1 MPPHLPARLPARLT
15 PRRPVRLPVRRL
27 RTPSGPTRGLPAWT
41 THLGTGVGLVAGVLA
56 LAAGGVAVGLELE
69 QRMIGKRVGR
79 AAGGGDKIVLPR
91 SLGPTVRTPDGVP
104 LHTEIDERAD
114 DPRPA
119 YGTEDPPLPDGAPT
133 LVLVHGYALNLD
145 CWLYQRE
152 HFRGRVRQVLYDQR
166 SHGRSGHS
174 SAEYCRVPQ
183 LAEDLRQVL
192 AEVTGDGPVILAGHS
207 MGGMTIMH
215 LALSH
220 PDLFG
225 PQVKGVALFSTSAGS
240 LADFSPLRVVP
251 GHVFSRVAPPMLTA
265 LNRVPELV
273 RRTRQAGSDLGFVA
287 TRRMAF
293 GSDVPGP
300 LVELVSEMLGETS
313 LEVVAD
319 FYPTFSELD
328 AYEAFDVIGRV
339 PCAVVSGIDDVFT
352 PIEHTDR
359 IIELLPEA
367 AAVRVEH
374 CGHLGLMEHPAVFSR
389 AIDDLYARV
398 LGTADVPGAGEGP
411 GAPGRDDGRVEP

>member
-1 MPPHLPARLPARLT
+1 MPARP
-15 PRRPVRLPVRRL
+15 
-27 RTPSGPTRGLPAWT
+27 RTPWSPRAWT
-41 THLGTGVGLVAGVLA
+41 GGHVGAGFGLVAGVLA
-56 LAAGGVAVGLELE
+56 LAAGGIAAGLELE
-69 QRMIGKRVGR
+69 QRMVGKRVGR
-79 AAGGGDKIVLPR
+79 AVGLGAAIVPPR
-91 SLGPTVRTPDGVP
+91 SSGPTVRTPDGVP
-104 LHTEIDERAD
+104 LHTEVDERAD
-114 DPRPA
+114 DPRAA
-119 YGTEDPPLPDGAPT
+119 YGTEADPLPPDAPT

-174 SAEYCRVPQ
+174 SADYCRVPQ

-192 AEVTGDGPVILAGHS
+192 AEVTGDGPVVLVGHS

-220 PDLFG
+220 PELFG
-225 PQVKGVALFSTSAGS
+225 PQVKGVALFSTSAGE
-240 LADFSPLRVVP
+240 LADFSPVRAIP
-251 GHVFSRVAPPMLTA
+251 GRVFSRVTPPLLA
-265 LNRVPELV
+265 GLNRVPELV
-273 RRTRQAGSDLGFVA
+273 RRTRAAGSDLGYVV

-293 GSDVPGP
+293 GSDVPAN
-300 LVELVSEMLGETS
+300 LVELVSEMLAETS

-328 AYEAFDVIGRV
+328 EYAAFDVLRRV
-339 PCAVVSGIDDVFT
+339 PCAVVGGIDDVIT

-367 AAVRVEH
+367 AATRVEH
-374 CGHLGLMEHPAVFSR
+374 CGHLGLMEHPAAFSA
-389 AIDDLYARV
+389 AIEDLYARV
-398 LGTADVPGAGEGP
+398 LARAG
-411 GAPGRDDGRVEP
+411 DGRVEA

>member
-1 MPPHLPARLPARLT
+1 MPPRLPRALTSFPGSLARVLPASLPSARPGSSAPTL
-15 PRRPVRLPVRRL
+15 RRSLPV
-27 RTPSGPTRGLPAWT
+27 
-41 THLGTGVGLVAGVLA
+41 HLGTGVGVVAGVLA

-69 QRMIGKRVGR
+69 QRLIGKRVGR

-91 SLGPTVRTPDGVP
+91 SSGPTVRTPDGVA
-104 LHTEIDERAD
+104 LHTEVDERVD
-114 DPRPA
+114 DPHAA
-119 YGTEDPPLPDGAPT
+119 YGTEDPPLPEGAPT
-133 LVLVHGYALNLD
+133 LVLVHGYALSLD
-145 CWLYQRE
+145 CWLYQRQ

-174 SAEYCRVPQ
+174 SADRCRVPQ

-192 AEVTGDGPVILAGHS
+192 AEVADDGPVVLAGHS
-207 MGGMTIMH
+207 MGGMTIMY
-215 LALSH
+215 LALTH

-240 LADFSPLRVVP
+240 MADFSPLRVVP
-251 GHVFSRVAPPMLTA
+251 GRVFSRVAPPLLTA
-265 LNRVPELV
+265 LNRIPELV
-273 RRTRQAGSDLGFVA
+273 RRSRQAGTDLGYVV

-293 GSDVPGP
+293 GSEVPGP
-300 LVELVSEMLGETS
+300 LVELTTEMLGETS

-328 AYEAFDVIGRV
+328 AYAAFDVIGRV
-339 PCAVVSGIDDVFT
+339 PCAVVSGVDDVFT

-367 AAVRVEH
+367 KAVRVEH
-374 CGHLGLMEHPAVFSR
+374 CGHLGLMEHPEVFN
-389 AIDDLYARV
+389 AALDELYARV
-398 LGTADVPGAGEGP
+398 LAGNP
-411 GAPGRDDGRVEP
+411 DPAAPRSTETVDGRTEP

>member
-1 MPPHLPARLPARLT
+1 M
-15 PRRPVRLPVRRL
+15 
-27 RTPSGPTRGLPAWT
+27 
-41 THLGTGVGLVAGVLA
+41 LGAGAGLVAAVLA
-56 LAAGGVAVGLELE
+56 LAAGGIAVGLELE
-69 QRMIGKRVGR
+69 QRVIGKRVGR
-79 AAGGGDKIVLPR
+79 AAGGGHKIVVPR
-91 SLGPTVRTPDGVP
+91 SSGPTVLTPDGVA
-104 LHTEIDERAD
+104 LHTEVDERVD
-114 DPRPA
+114 DPQAA
-119 YGTEDPPLPDGAPT
+119 YGTDDPGLPADAPT
-133 LVLVHGYALNLD
+133 LVLVHGYALSLD
-145 CWLYQRE
+145 CWLYQRQ

-174 SAEYCRVPQ
+174 SPQYCRVPQ

-192 AEVTGDGPVILAGHS
+192 AELTDDTPVVLVGHS

-215 LALSH
+215 LALSY

-240 LADFSPLRVVP
+240 LADFTPLRVVP
-251 GHVFSRVAPPMLTA
+251 GRVFARVAPPMLTA

-273 RRTRQAGSDLGFVA
+273 RRGRQAGSDLGHVV

-293 GSDVPGP
+293 ASNVPGE
-300 LVELVSEMLGETS
+300 LVELTTEMLGETS

-339 PCAVVSGIDDVFT
+339 PCAVVSGIDDTFT

-359 IIELLPEA
+359 IVELLPEA
-367 AAVRVEH
+367 ASVRVEH

-398 LGTADVPGAGEGP
+398 LAPADQPTDQAPGA
-411 GAPGRDDGRVEP
+411 ATVDGRVEP

>member
-1 MPPHLPARLPARLT
+1 M
-15 PRRPVRLPVRRL
+15 PRRVPGPLFRSLPRSL
-27 RTPSGPTRGLPAWT
+27 PKALPKPLPKSLPAWT
-41 THLGTGVGLVAGVLA
+41 THLGAGVGLVAGVLA

-69 QRMIGKRVGR
+69 QRVVGKRVGR
-79 AAGGGDKIVLPR
+79 AVAHGDRIVLPR
-91 SLGPTVRTPDGVP
+91 SSGPTVRTPDGVP
-104 LHTEIDERAD
+104 LHTEVDERAD
-114 DPRPA
+114 DPRA
-119 YGTEDPPLPDGAPT
+119 TFGTDGAPLPADAPT
-133 LVLVHGYALNLD
+133 LVLVHGYALSLD

-174 SAEYCRVPQ
+174 SAKYCRLPQ

-192 AEVTGDGPVILAGHS
+192 AELTDDGPVVLVGHS

-220 PDLFG
+220 PELFG

-240 LADFSPLRVVP
+240 LADFSPLRVIP
-251 GHVFSRVAPPMLTA
+251 GRVFSRVAPPLLTT
-265 LNRVPELV
+265 LNRIPELV
-273 RRTRQAGSDLGFVA
+273 QRGRQAGSDLGYVV
-287 TRRMAF
+287 TRRMGF
-293 GSDVPGP
+293 GSDVPP
-300 LVELVSEMLGETS
+300 ALVELTSDMLGETS

-328 AYEAFDVIGRV
+328 AYAAFDVLGRV

-359 IIELLPEA
+359 IIELLPGA
-367 AAVRVEH
+367 TAVRVEH
-374 CGHLGLMEHPAVFSR
+374 CGHLGLMEHPAVFSQ
-389 AIDDLYARV
+389 AIEDLYARV
-398 LGTADVPGAGEGP
+398 LGPTEVAAGGADT
-411 GAPGRDDGRVEP
+411 DGRVEP

>member
-1 MPPHLPARLPARLT
+1 MPTLKLPSPKPARIPWS
-15 PRRPVRLPVRRL
+15 PR
-27 RTPSGPTRGLPAWT
+27 AWT
-41 THLGTGVGLVAGVLA
+41 SGHVGAGFGLVAGVLA

-69 QRMIGKRVGR
+69 QRMVGKRVGR
-79 AAGGGDKIVLPR
+79 AVGRGAPIVPPR
-91 SLGPTVRTPDGVP
+91 SSGPLVRTPDGVP
-104 LHTEIDERAD
+104 LHTEVDERVE
-114 DPRPA
+114 DPRLTC
-119 YGTEDPPLPDGAPT
+119 GTDGDPLPADAPT

-152 HFRGRVRQVLYDQR
+152 QFRGRVREVLYDQR

-192 AEVTGDGPVILAGHS
+192 AEVTGDGPVVLVGHS

-220 PDLFG
+220 PELFG
-225 PQVKGVALFSTSAGS
+225 PQVKGVALFSTSAGE
-240 LADFSPLRVVP
+240 LANFSPVRVIP
-251 GHVFSRVAPPMLTA
+251 GHVFSRVTPPLLA
-265 LNRVPELV
+265 GLNRVPELV
-273 RRTRQAGSDLGFVA
+273 RRTRSAGSDLGYVV

-293 GSDVPGP
+293 GSDVPAN
-300 LVELVSEMLGETS
+300 LVELVSDMLGETS

-328 AYEAFDVIGRV
+328 AYAAFDVLSRV
-339 PCAVVSGIDDVFT
+339 PCAVVSGIDDVIT

-359 IIELLPEA
+359 IIELLPDA
-367 AAVRVEH
+367 ASTRVEH
-374 CGHLGLMEHPAVFSR
+374 CGHLGLMEHPGAFSA
-389 AIDDLYARV
+389 AIEDLYARV
-398 LGTADVPGAGEGP
+398 LSAGT
-411 GAPGRDDGRVEP
+411 GRDDGRVDP